1 MILYNSISNINVLL
15 VSIIRRDVGNRYV
28 IRNTFYNKE
37 LRIVSKNRSWDKELK
52 FRTRREARGFSE
64 TVSVLILLVM
74 AVLLASVTTYYANNI
89 TTPGT

>member
-1 MILYNSISNINVLL
+1 M
-15 VSIIRRDVGNRYV
+15 
-28 IRNTFYNKE
+28 
-37 LRIVSKNRSWDKELK
+37 K